1 MRSVWLAISAVMAV
15 EERASYECLRHQGYA
30 SASQKVSKPARSQA
44 LAMAMVS
51 PAGKYILQH
60 TGLVFAG
67 RVGGFHHH
75 LFGIVVQFDAESFG
89 DGQTFVNERAEQLA
103 SRWKK

>member
-1 MRSVWLAISAVMAV
+1 MFQTFDQLPDGKVQGSGHAEFLPPLHDRSVHEIHLG
-15 EERASYECLRHQGYA
+15 L
-30 SASQKVSKPARSQA
+30 
-44 LAMAMVS
+44 

-75 LFGIVVQFDAESFG
+75 LFGIVVQFDAKSFG
-89 DGQTFVNERAEQLA
+89 DGETFVNERAEQLA
-103 SRWKK
+103 SWWKK